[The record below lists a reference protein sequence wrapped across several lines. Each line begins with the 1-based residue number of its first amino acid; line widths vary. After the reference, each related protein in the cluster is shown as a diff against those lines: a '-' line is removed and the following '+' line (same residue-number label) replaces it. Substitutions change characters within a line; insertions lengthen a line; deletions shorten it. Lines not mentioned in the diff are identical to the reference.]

1 MNPKYLISAKCLSVA
16 CIAWLALG
24 TAQAQPAQSPTQAS
38 PQTATTEATKPP
50 TDKQE
55 SLIQAFQREFAFLEV
70 QKKQL
75 QQDLVDTKTQQAR
88 ELQQQE
94 KRLAR
99 LEQENLR
106 GQARLEK
113 LNHDRLTLQQRVE
126 AGSNR
131 KAGFKSTMEQAVA
144 TLKDA
149 GAPPQLAGELP
160 ANEKAR
166 QLLAQMHQLLQRQS
180 RVQLET
186 GPFFLAD
193 GTRTEGKILQIG
205 SIASVGASARGAGVL
220 VPAGDGQLKIWPRSN
235 ADKVRTLIQAAE
247 TGSAAPIQSLPLYL
261 YESTR
266 HAVEEQDEKSLYQ
279 IIEDGGII
287 AWVIVALGLL
297 ALLLVV
303 LRIFFLYRASASINR
318 VARSI
323 GERVRQG
330 QVEAA
335 MAQCKHSNSAICRV
349 ILATLR
355 NLDRDREHL
364 EDIISEAILHESVF
378 LNRFATP
385 IMVVAAVAPL
395 LGLLGTVTGMI
406 STFDIITEFGTGDP
420 KLLSS
425 GISIALITTEIGLV
439 VAIPALIAGN
449 LLSSWAD
456 NIKTDTE
463 RAALKVMNLYQDYL
477 LSQKPAP
484 DEPPGLSDQAKAA

>member
-1 MNPKYLISAKCLSVA
+1 MNLIRPIFDKCLSAVF
-16 CIAWLALG
+16 IAWLVVA
-24 TAQAQPAQSPTQAS
+24 TAHAQPA
-38 PQTATTEATKPP
+38 PQLATNEVAKPSA
-50 TDKQE
+50 DQQE
-55 SLIQAFQREFAFLEV
+55 SLIQAFQREFAFLEA

-75 QQDLVDTKTQQAR
+75 QQDLAETEAQQAR

-99 LEQENLR
+99 LEQANLR
-106 GQARLEK
+106 GQTRLEK
-113 LNHDRLTLQQRVE
+113 LNHEQLTLQQRVE
-126 AGSNR
+126 AGGNR
-131 KAGFKSTMEQAVA
+131 KAGFEATLEQAVT

-149 GAPPQLAGELP
+149 GAPPQLAEELP

-166 QLLAQMHQLLQRQS
+166 QLLAQMHQLLRKQS
-180 RVQLET
+180 QVRLET
-186 GPFFLAD
+186 GPFFLAN
-193 GTRTEGKILQIG
+193 GTRSEGEILRIG
-205 SIASVGASARGAGVL
+205 SIASVGASAQGAGTL
-220 VPAGDGQLKIWPRSN
+220 VPAGDGQLKIWPESD
-235 ADKVRTLIQAAE
+235 ADKARALIEAARA
-247 TGSAAPIQSLPLYL
+247 GNAAPMQSLPLYL

-266 HAVEEQDEKSLYQ
+266 HAVEEQGEKSIHQ
-279 IIEDGGII
+279 IIEDGGVI
-287 AWVIVALGLL
+287 AWVIVILGLL

-303 LRIFFLYRASASINR
+303 LRIFFLYRASASISR

-323 GERVRQG
+323 GEKVRQG

-477 LSQKPAP
+477 LTRKPAP
-484 DEPPGLSDQAKAA
+484 DEPPGLSGQAKAA